1 MTAAPLPMLITCP
14 NCSTRYTVAESAVPS
29 QGRKV
34 RCAGCGHVWYQRPD
48 AGEDVERFPR
58 AVDPPE
64 SDRRPVLT
72 PRKAA
77 APRPRG
83 SAVGW
88 AAFALLLAAVL
99 AGGYF
104 GREVVVRT
112 WPPAALLYET
122 VGLPVDLPG
131 TGLQLQNVR
140 SEQRADNGAATL
152 VVEGQIINVSDAVRT
167 VPKVRAVSLGF
178 DRKPMQTWSIDSSSS
193 QLLPG
198 EIATFRSTQRDPGAV
213 AEVMVTF
220 EGG

>member
-1 MTAAPLPMLITCP
+1 MLITCP
-14 NCSTRYTVAESAVPS
+14 NCSTRYTVADSAVPS

-34 RCAGCGHVWYQRPD
+34 RCKSCGHVWYQRPV
-48 AGEDVERFPR
+48 VEE
-58 AVDPPE
+58 PE
-64 SDRRPVLT
+64 RTLVPDDIAPVRR
-72 PRKAA
+72 A
-77 APRPRG
+77 APKPGKAKTPLSRG
-83 SAVGW
+83 VVAGW
-88 AAFALLLAAVL
+88 AAFAVLLAAIL

-104 GREVVVRT
+104 GRAHVVRL

-122 VGLPVDLPG
+122 VGLAVDPPG

-140 SEQRADNGAATL
+140 SEQRNENGGTLL
-152 VVEGQIINVSDAVRT
+152 VVEGQIVNASEVVRP

-178 DRKPMQTWSIDSSSS
+178 DRKPVQTWTIETTSD

>member
-1 MTAAPLPMLITCP
+1 MLITCP
-14 NCSTRYTVAESAVPS
+14 NCSTRYTVADKAVPS

-34 RCAGCGHVWYQRPD
+34 RCKSCGHVWYQRPVVEEPERTLL
-48 AGEDVERFPR
+48 AEDL
-58 AVDPPE
+58 APP
-64 SDRRPVLT
+64 RRP
-72 PRKAA
+72 AA
-77 APRPRG
+77 KPGKVKKPLSRG
-83 SAVGW
+83 VVAGW
-88 AAFALLLAAVL
+88 AAFAVLLAAIL

-104 GREVVVRT
+104 GRAHVVRL

-122 VGLPVDLPG
+122 VGLAVDPPG

-140 SEQRADNGAATL
+140 SEQRAENGATLL
-152 VVEGQIINVSDAVRT
+152 VVEGQILNASDVMRP

-178 DRKPMQTWSIDSSSS
+178 DRKPVQTWTIETTSD

>member
-1 MTAAPLPMLITCP
+1 MLITCP
-14 NCSTRYTVAESAVPS
+14 NCSTRYTVAESAVPTR
-29 QGRKV
+29 GRKV
-34 RCAGCGHVWYQRPD
+34 RCASCGHVWYQRPLD
-48 AGEDVERFPR
+48 EEQGH
-58 AVDPPE
+58 PPPARNIPE
-64 SDRRPVLT
+64 ADRRP
-72 PRKAA
+72 PP
-77 APRPRG
+77 APRTVNSPPSRG
-83 SAVGW
+83 GKAGW
-88 AAFALLLAAVL
+88 AAFAVLLLAIL

-104 GREVVVRT
+104 ARAQIVQL
-112 WPPAALLYET
+112 WPPAALFYET
-122 VGLPVDLPG
+122 VGLPVDPPG

-140 SEQRADNGAATL
+140 SEQRADNGATLL

-178 DRKPMQTWSIDSSSS
+178 DRKPVQTWNIDASSD

>member
-1 MTAAPLPMLITCP
+1 MLITCP
-14 NCSTRYTVAESAVPS
+14 NCSTRYTVADSAMPP

-34 RCAGCGHVWYQRPD
+34 RCANCGHVWYQRPVVEDDLERTLLAKDLSD
-48 AGEDVERFPR
+48 AG
-58 AVDPPE
+58 
-64 SDRRPVLT
+64 RRPA
-72 PRKAA
+72 P
-77 APRPRG
+77 APRPPKGPRSRG
-83 SAVGW
+83 SAKAW
-88 AAFALLLAAVL
+88 AAFAVLLVAIL

-104 GREVVVRT
+104 ARTQVVRL
-112 WPPAALLYET
+112 WPPAALFYET
-122 VGLPVDLPG
+122 VGLAVDPPG
-131 TGLQLQNVR
+131 AGLQLQNVR
-140 SEQRADNGAATL
+140 SEQRPDNGATLL

-178 DRKPMQTWSIDSSSS
+178 DRKPVQTWIIDASSD